1 MISGTALVC
10 YECHELDEHEC
21 GEHEWGKGVTCQME
35 NPQEENYGNSCY
47 VAHTGQ
53 SIILVIFVTKKYKTC
68 SDKTLEV
75 YFEIVIFSWRRRKMA
90 TGLQDAY

>member
-53 SIILVIFVTKKYKTC
+53 SIIL
-68 SDKTLEV
+68 S
-75 YFEIVIFSWRRRKMA
+75 SARKQH
-90 TGLQDAY
+90 TRHV

>member
-1 MISGTALVC
+1 MC

-53 SIILVIFVTKKYKTC
+53 SINLSNTRKEQHN
-68 SDKTLEV
+68 SEKTLTM
-75 YFEIVIFSWRRRKMA
+75 YFEIVAFS
-90 TGLQDAY
+90 

>member
-1 MISGTALVC
+1 MVC

-47 VAHTGQ
+47 VARTGQ
-53 SIILVIFVTKKYKTC
+53 SIILSNTRKERHNTPLQEL
-68 SDKTLEV
+68 TV
-75 YFEIVIFSWRRRKMA
+75 YFDIIIFS
-90 TGLQDAY
+90 